1 MRVSKDYVVRDVAG
15 EVLLIPTGEAAV
27 RFQGMFTL
35 NELGRFLFDALAEE
49 TTLPELVA
57 KVTSE
62 YDVSAETAEADA
74 LEFLHELRRYGAL
87 IGE

>member
-1 MRVSKDYVVRDVAG
+1 MRASKDYVVRDVAG

-27 RFQGMFTL
+27 RFGGMFTL

-49 TTLPELVA
+49 TTLDALVG

-62 YDVSAETAEADA
+62 YDVDAETARADA
-74 LEFLHELRRYGAL
+74 LEFLQALRTYGAL
-87 IGE
+87 VE